1 MKTKVASLQ
10 SVVTELRNKN
20 FVSDECACILENTFS
35 GVPQEIMKRLVQQK
49 KRKNPGAYP
58 PELRSFALTLKFYST
73 KAYNFVRKS
82 FDLGLPHT
90 SVIRS
95 WYSCIEGEP
104 GFTKATF
111 SAMSAK
117 VSASKKNGQ
126 DVLCSL
132 MHDEMTIRKHVEWN
146 GKRFRGFVDLGTGL
160 SDDDSMPAATEA
172 LVIMAV
178 SINSNWKVPC
188 GYFLIDGLSGK
199 EKANLIAI
207 CLQKLHDV
215 GVKVVSLTCDGPS
228 VNLSMLKALGANFSP
243 DEITPN
249 FKHPSDPSSNV
260 HIFLDVCHMLKLV
273 RNTFADLFMTKN
285 YKAPLLPL
293 TKNYKAPLRVS
304 NHQRVEKF
312 LIKAYETLRAF
323 KIHLAN

>member
-1 MKTKVASLQ
+1 MFQT
-10 SVVTELRNKN
+10 SVHAY
-20 FVSDECACILENTFS
+20 FENTFS

-49 KRKNPGAYP
+49 KKKNPGAYP

-90 SVIRS
+90 SAIRS

-132 MHDEMTIRKHVEWN
+132 MLDEMAIRKHVEWD

-199 EKANLIAI
+199 VKANLITI
-207 CLQKLHDV
+207 CLQ
-215 GVKVVSLTCDGPS
+215 
-228 VNLSMLKALGANFSP
+228 N
-243 DEITPN
+243 I
-249 FKHPSDPSSNV
+249 
-260 HIFLDVCHMLKLV
+260 
-273 RNTFADLFMTKN
+273 
-285 YKAPLLPL
+285 
-293 TKNYKAPLRVS
+293 
-304 NHQRVEKF
+304 
-312 LIKAYETLRAF
+312 
-323 KIHLAN
+323 